1 MADIGAKLAV
11 TGESTFNKA
20 MREAAKNTKALGAE
34 LKLAEAQFKAT
45 GNAEELMSQKDKIL
59 KEQLEQQKKAV
70 DTATAALEALEKN
83 GFEANSSKVMEWRA
97 KLANAQAQV
106 LELESAIKENAAG
119 AEQAGQAYDSL
130 GESMQNAAMDADTAK
145 ANIGNLASGAGNA
158 ADVIKGMG
166 AKFSWDGLHD
176 TLSGINAKIDAVISR
191 AVQMGKAIWEAGVD
205 ATVWADDLITQSVTT
220 GIDTQTLQKWGYAA
234 RFVDTSVDTIVTART
249 KLLANMSS
257 TSKDMALNFNSLHVA
272 TRNVDG
278 TIRGL
283 DDVFWDVIGALGEI
297 DDETTRDALA
307 MKVLGKN
314 AKELNPLIEA
324 GREEWEKYAN
334 RAPLISD
341 EQISSL
347 GSANDSIEDMNA
359 QLEAL
364 KLDALAYLA
373 PTIQT
378 VADAISAASKSLR
391 EFLDS
396 DEGQQALTRLQGAIS
411 NLITDFTELDFGKI
425 LSDASSNITG
435 IINGFSSILEQKGAI
450 IGGLEAIGGAAL
462 FLKLAEAATN
472 AMTLFTNLKLLKTV
486 GGIGAG
492 AAAAEAGAAAATGGA
507 STAAGAAAG
516 GVAGAIA
523 TKAATA
529 AAGVVAKVPIFAAGY
544 MGVTAILDQ
553 TETGRTLRD
562 TGDLGKTLEAAGEE
576 VSNYVESVQENI
588 ATFGEDWANLWDAFK
603 RDVLG
608 FKDTVDVVKDAPAA
622 GISDHDLEILRDIIG
637 GDLSAYAFDDMD
649 LSSIA
654 QQLPGSMLAQML
666 NMWGSAESWYES
678 AGDDDLAVEMAQEI
692 LDNFVS
698 EVDGKSG
705 EANEAIE
712 STVQGAMDAGEAAI
726 GTQPETMGAN
736 TAIGFGNGILRE
748 MTFAVNAAQTM
759 VDAVIATI
767 VSGMDIGSPSKVM
780 AQMGE
785 YVGQGFA
792 QGIDS
797 TQGLVRDSAEA
808 LSGVVLRAPELP
820 ASGSTGAGGSAD
832 VPALLLAAL
841 SQMVVQIDGQ
851 DAGRIML
858 PTMEELMADQM
869 MSRRYES

>member
-166 AKFSWDGLHD
+166 EKFSWDGLHD

-249 KLLANMSS
+249 KLLNNMAS
-257 TSKDMALNFNSLHVA
+257 TSSEMALNFNTLHVA

-278 TIRGL
+278 TMRGL
-283 DDVFWDVIGALGEI
+283 DDVFWDVIGALGSI
-297 DDETTRDALA
+297 DDETQRDAMA

-334 RAPLISD
+334 RAPLIS
-341 EQISSL
+341 EEKVAAL
-347 GSANDSIEDMNA
+347 GEANDAIEDMNA

-373 PTIQT
+373 PIIQE
-378 VADAISAASKSLR
+378 VAEAISAASKSLK

-396 DEGQQALTRLQGAIS
+396 DEGQKALTSLQEAIS
-411 NLITDFTELDFGKI
+411 GLLTDFTELDFGQI
-425 LSDASSNITG
+425 LSDASTNIAGIIQGFADLLRDKESIITG
-435 IINGFSSILEQKGAI
+435 LGAI
-450 IGGLEAIGGAAL
+450 GTGIVSM
-462 FLKLAEAATN
+462 KVAEAAT
-472 AMTLFTNLKLLKTV
+472 AVATLFSNLKLLSALR
-486 GGIGAG
+486 GG
-492 AAAAEAGAAAATGGA
+492 AAATRAASVSAAASAVGSGA
-507 STAAGAAAG
+507 VASGIGKAAA
-516 GVAGAIA
+516 VAGPA
-523 TKAATA
+523 
-529 AAGVVAKVPIFAAGY
+529 VAMGY
-544 MGVTAILDQ
+544 MGTTWILDH
-553 TETGRTLRD
+553 TEAGRTLRD
-562 TGDLGKTLEAAGEE
+562 TGNIGASLAAVKQDVDNVVTE
-576 VSNYVESVQENI
+576 VQENVES
-588 ATFGEDWANLWDAFK
+588 FGSDWAGLWEAFK

-608 FKDTVDVVKDAPAA
+608 IKDTVETVREAPAA

-637 GDLSAYAFDDMD
+637 GDRSAYAFDDMD

-666 NMWGSAESWYES
+666 SMWGSAESWYDS

-692 LDNFVS
+692 LDNFTA
-698 EVDGKSG
+698 EIENKSS

-712 STVQGAMDAGEAAI
+712 STFQGAMDAGEAAI

-748 MTFAVNAAQTM
+748 MDFAVSAAQTM

-797 TQGLVRDSAEA
+797 TQGLVRDSAAA